1 MSFLRKQE
9 SIQITPFLDPC
20 LRRDDKEVTYMNYS
34 AVIFDLDGTI
44 LLNEEV
50 YALAF
55 CQVLKQHGVH
65 LSHKEQTCPHALGI
79 GMEENW
85 KILRERF
92 SLPSSLSL
100 DQLAHETQDAYHK
113 RIGEVVVRPG
123 FWQLQEEL
131 VEQGTLLALA
141 TSNNWWLVE
150 DELEDLGLTKYFNVT
165 VTREEVANA
174 KPEPDLF
181 FKSAEKLAVEPAE
194 CVVIEDAGNGIEAAK
209 NAYMKAVG
217 FITKYHSADELKH
230 ADFTINDFS
239 EINLERIR
247 QLFIK

>member
-131 VEQGTLLALA
+131 AEQGTLLALA

-194 CVVIEDAGNGIEAAK
+194 CVVIEDSQAGVLAAREAG
-209 NAYMKAVG
+209 MKAVAVLGSYTSEEDFPEADLIVEG
-217 FITKYHSADELKH
+217 FEDIPPNSLG
-230 ADFTINDFS
+230 
-239 EINLERIR
+239 L
-247 QLFIK
+247 LF